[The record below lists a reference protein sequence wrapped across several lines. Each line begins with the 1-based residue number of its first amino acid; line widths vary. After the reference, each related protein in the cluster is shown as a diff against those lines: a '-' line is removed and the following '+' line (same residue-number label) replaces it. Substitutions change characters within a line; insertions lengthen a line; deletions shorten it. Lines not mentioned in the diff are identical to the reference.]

1 MQSSLQIPPQGA
13 DDQSPIDML
22 AWDAFV
28 TSRTAEERCYSWLGL
43 VCGRITGAQAAA
55 VLVESLEA
63 HTYVPIAV
71 WPEAKPDLGRLA
83 GVVEETLRERRAVVR
98 VVPESAGLHHL
109 AYPLMLD
116 QRIEGIVA
124 LEVLCTAEVVDLTL
138 RKIHW
143 GSAWLANLL
152 AGRQLEE
159 AIRGKERVGSVLET
173 MAVALRHGK
182 MQQAMFELVNALRQQ
197 FHCTRVA
204 IGLAE
209 NADVKLLALSE
220 AAAFEKRTALVK
232 AYVSAMREA
241 YDLHQVVQSPTLPE
255 SIIGSSP
262 RVPMHEELKS
272 TSGAGVALSHPL
284 VMGAQCVGIVTLER
298 ESQPFSADD
307 LAWMDAFSALLAPVI
322 VQRRKAERGA
332 LGRLR
337 EDVRE
342 VLSKFFGPR
351 HLIWKV
357 SAASAL
363 LLVLFM
369 VLLPFEYRVTAK
381 TVIEGEVQRIAAAP
395 FEGFIG
401 TAYVRAGDIVKT
413 GQALAQLDDR
423 ELRIEQARWDSER
436 KQYSDKLREAVA
448 THDLTSVQVVTA
460 QLDQAEE
467 QLKLVTEKIRRA
479 RLAAPFDGIVVSG
492 DLSQK
497 IGSPVQL
504 GEKLF
509 EIAPLQSYR
518 IILQVDEREIRHIK
532 TAQQGRLV
540 ITGIA
545 GEPMPF
551 KVSKVTPV
559 ATAQDG
565 KNFFRV
571 EATLAEAS
579 PHLRP
584 GMEGIGKIEVGSHS
598 LWWIFTHQLTD
609 WLILKLWTW
618 LP

>member
-1 MQSSLQIPPQGA
+1 MQSSLQIPLQGA
-13 DDQSPIDML
+13 DDQAPIDML

-28 TSRTAEERCYSWLGL
+28 TSKTAEERCYSWLGL

-124 LEVLCTAEVVDLTL
+124 LEVLCTAEAVDLTL

-209 NADVKLLALSE
+209 NADIKLLALSE

-241 YDLHQVVQSPTLPE
+241 YDLHQVVQSPVLPE
-255 SIIGSSP
+255 STAGPSP
-262 RVPMHEELKS
+262 RVPMHDELKS

-284 VMGAQCVGIVTLER
+284 VMGAQCVGVVTLER
-298 ESQPFSADD
+298 ESQSFSTEDI
-307 LAWMDAFSALLAPVI
+307 AWLDAFSALLAPVI

-332 LGRLR
+332 LGRLG
-337 EDVRE
+337 EDARA
-342 VLSKFFGPR
+342 VLGKFFGPR

-357 SAASAL
+357 SAALAL

-401 TAYVRAGDIVKT
+401 TAYVRAGDVVKT

-571 EATLAEAS
+571 EATLAESS
-579 PHLRP
+579 PRLRP

-598 LWWIFTHQLTD
+598 LWWIFTHPLTD
-609 WLILKLWTW
+609 WLVLKLWTW